1 MSQLIDLG
9 KLRFHFAGNWSN
21 STTYESNDIV
31 KYGGNVYVYTYALK
45 TAGVLP
51 TDTAYWALMVEGI
64 NFQGVFSTSANY
76 KIGDGV
82 AHGGVVYVAIKDSV
96 NITPPNA
103 VYWSRFLDG
112 IQYEGEYVNTTV
124 YQKNDVVRYGGSIY
138 VAKQDTTN
146 NLPTNTTFWDKFVEG
161 VSPKSVYNSAT
172 AYVPNDL
179 VAYGANIYR
188 AKVETTGNAPSNTA
202 YWELYV
208 GGIKFTGNYSAVTE
222 YFVNDIVVYGNN
234 VYRSKLTQSNT
245 LPTVSANWELLTAGN
260 SYKGA
265 YENAT
270 NYFQGDI
277 VSYGGNVYIALG
289 VTTGNLPTDATKWQ
303 VYSSGFSYLGVWSS
317 VLAYKI
323 NEIVG
328 YGGSLY
334 RAKADNQDV
343 NPTVTATWDKVVA
356 GFKVRGA
363 WSTATQYATDEVVTY
378 GGNTYIS
385 ILPHASADFNT
396 DLAANKWQ
404 KFNSGIRWMGPWAST
419 TQYYKDDVVKAGSS
433 SFIAIAD
440 SLGGSNPAGG
450 TNANWA
456 SFATGA
462 EGFLSKDGDAMLGM
476 LTLYA
481 APTDP
486 LHAATK
492 AYVDQFI
499 NAAQGGT
506 ISGPLVASGVNASY
520 TATNGATINISGG
533 SLNLT
538 NGTTL
543 TTDGT
548 STLGNTRVSGSLDVD
563 NDLNIDGGDLTV
575 TGTTFNLANTNAT
588 TVNIAG
594 AATTVE
600 IGAATG
606 TTNVNN
612 NLVVDGDLQV
622 KGGDLTTN
630 QTTFNVVNNTA
641 TTVNIAG
648 AATTVEI
655 GAATGTTNVNNNLV
669 VDGTLDVLAGTT
681 TTLTTVDPTG
691 FDNQHPD
698 TRGVVEF
705 SDNGTRVYVIDKNG
719 DVTVREDSKFATGTA
734 WETAAVAKT
743 LAIYPTAGQTKFVYY
758 VAGVRYEK
766 TGLVTNTLSSIGGYN
781 YFYFNGATLTNA
793 STRTDE
799 TLTTKAHVAAVRGST
814 RNNRVISLE
823 DQRHGISIDGASLAY
838 IKRTE
843 GIKLVSGHGVTPGT
857 AGTGTYTN
865 TKAGELR
872 DADLTITSPVKTS
885 NKFLVRDGS
894 DWKLA
899 DLNDNLLSYK
909 LGVLGGVTV
918 TSPGTGY
925 SGLTTTLSVQGD
937 GEGAVVTPILAGAA
951 LQSITLNNGGTNY
964 ASDST
969 VTILGDGTGATAS
982 IVVPAGKNIASA
994 EVTSAG
1000 SRYTSPPTATVT
1012 GGGGTGATLSVALN
1026 LGTPIAK
1033 VHMDTLGSGYTSATA
1048 TINGDGTGATA
1059 TVTIVAGAV
1068 TDIDLTNPGSGY
1080 TYATVTITGDGTGAT
1095 ATAHTQKNYIQS
1107 YEITNVGSGYTSAP
1121 TVTISGDGHEA
1132 TAVAQI
1138 TAGGVTDITIT
1149 NGGHGYTYATMTI
1162 TGGGGTGATVN
1173 PILSGYPIQSVTLTN
1188 PGKNYTSD
1196 PTVVITGNQYS
1207 TGGAISVTR
1216 GQGNTI
1222 QSITLTNPGT
1232 NYTYGTVQVNS
1243 TTTGT
1248 GASFGVTATPSGILG
1263 VTVVN
1268 GGRHYSYANIIA
1280 TDTSGATG
1288 FAATTTLTPV
1298 PQYNNYVNSGTG
1310 YDLNNIPA
1318 GKYTNTYFVA
1328 VSSVDRVIKVPS
1340 SYLFDSVREAFQN
1353 AKKEIKELQDY
1364 GMPFA
1369 NYKFLGVSV
1378 IDSSGQLVTIP
1389 GTNLGN
1395 VLYYDLSSN
1404 DYNSA
1409 PLAADGAKTGR
1420 SLTIAA
1426 SGNAAAWIGATESSK
1441 VYYVAP
1447 HGADTPTSGSNIAT
1461 PFASLKY
1468 ACQRAEEGSTI
1479 FVKTGTYSE
1488 QLPIVVPAHVA
1499 IVGDNQ
1505 RTVNIQPATGLS
1517 DDGVTPN
1524 NQSTMFK
1531 MSNGS
1536 ILNKM
1541 TFKGMTGW
1549 VPGATASDVTTS
1561 TIKGV
1566 VVGFNQASPITTKSP
1581 YVLECAAICAG
1592 AIGALID
1599 GTVHATGAKTMI
1611 FHGYTVISD
1620 NGIGYWVKDGGKAE
1634 IVSCFTYYCY
1644 FGYTASGGGFIRA
1657 LNGNNSYGTWGAVS
1671 RGYDVNESPVT
1682 GALLGQQLNF
1692 VYQGGTINVGD
1703 TCTSSSGATGIVTN
1717 VQYSA
1722 NKVYLKST
1730 TGTFALGNTLTFTSG
1745 GTGTVSAG
1753 ALENQ
1758 KGFVLVLNNLTAAPK
1773 PGQSIQIAGDSV
1785 AYVVQSVTGTYVD
1798 NTSQIVV
1805 VLAQEKATGSA
1816 SGSGITLRSKYSQIR
1831 LTGHDF
1837 LSIGTG
1843 GISTTN
1849 YPGTPTQAAAQGN
1862 ETDEAYPGRVFYVST
1877 DQDGNF
1883 RVGEYF
1889 RIDQATGRAT
1899 LNANAFDLAGLTSL
1913 KLGSI
1918 GAQLGETINEF
1929 SSDASMSGNS
1939 NTAVPTEYAVRTY
1952 VTTLT
1957 NTGGVSGASTTYDA
1971 NGYLTGAT
1979 WDAYTYAVTYKNVTL
1994 PADTNQVPYS
2004 QFIPGFSAWLTSNSI
2019 TIPTTSPTLTSGQIA
2034 TYVSAPI
2041 KVIDKITETHAQGF
2055 KNGTYTVN
2063 YNNNL
2068 QITSVVLS

>member
-9 KLRFHFAGNWSN
+9 KLRFHFAGNWSV

-64 NFQGVFSTSANY
+64 NFQGVFSTAANY

-103 VYWSRFLDG
+103 TYWSRFLDG
-112 IQYEGEYVNTTV
+112 IQYEGEYTNTTV

-161 VSPKSVYNSAT
+161 VSPEGIYNNAT

-188 AKVETTGNAPSNTA
+188 AKTETTGNAPSNTA

-265 YENAT
+265 YVNAT

-303 VYSSGFSYLGVWSS
+303 VYSSGFTYTGVWSS
-317 VLAYKI
+317 VLAYKV

-343 NPTVTATWDKVVA
+343 NPTTTATWDKVVA
-356 GFKVRGA
+356 GFKVRGP
-363 WSTATQYATDEVVTY
+363 WETATQYATDEVVTY

-385 ILPHASADFNT
+385 ILPHASADFNV

-404 KFNSGIRWMGPWAST
+404 KFNSGIRWMGPWNST
-419 TQYYKDDVVKAGSS
+419 TQYYKDDVVKAGAS
-433 SFIAIAD
+433 SFIALVD

-499 NAAQGGT
+499 NAAAGGT
-506 ISGPLVASGVNASY
+506 ITGPLVASGANASY
-520 TATNGATINISGG
+520 TAQNGATINISGG

-563 NDLNIDGGDLTV
+563 ADLNIDGGDLTV

-612 NLVVDGDLQV
+612 NLVVDGDVQI

-630 QTTFNVVNNTA
+630 QTTFNVVNTTA

-648 AATTVEI
+648 AATDVQI
-655 GAATGTTNVNNNLV
+655 GAATGTTNINNNLV
-669 VDGTLDVLAGTT
+669 VDGVLDVISGSTVT
-681 TTLTTVDPTG
+681 NTTVDPTG

-705 SDNGTRVYVIDKNG
+705 SDNGTRVYSIDKDG
-719 DVTVREDSKFATGTA
+719 TATVREDSKFATGTA
-734 WETAAVAKT
+734 YETAAVAKT
-743 LAIYPTAGQTKFVYY
+743 LAIFPAPGQTKFVYWIG
-758 VAGVRYEK
+758 GVRYEK
-766 TGLVTNTLSSIGGYN
+766 SALVSKTLTSIAGYN
-781 YFYFNGATLTNA
+781 YFYFDGGTLSSTA
-793 STRTDE
+793 TRTDE
-799 TLTTKAHVAAVRGST
+799 ILTTKANVAAVNGSS
-814 RNNRVISLE
+814 RNNRAISVE
-823 DQRHGISIDGASLAY
+823 DQRHGVSIDGATLAH
-838 IKRTE
+838 IKRAD
-843 GIKLVSGHGVTPGT
+843 GIKLVSGHGVTT
-857 AGTGTYTN
+857 TVAGIGTYTN

-872 DADLTITSPVKTS
+872 DADLVIASPVKTG
-885 NKFLVRDGS
+885 NKFAVRDGS
-894 DWKLA
+894 GWKLA
-899 DLNDNLLSYK
+899 DLNDNLMTYK
-909 LGVLGGVTV
+909 LGVLGSVTV
-918 TSPGTGY
+918 TAQGSGY
-925 SGLTTTLSVQGD
+925 SGLSTTLTVQGD

-951 LQSITLNNGGTNY
+951 LQSITLNNGGVNY
-964 ASDST
+964 ANDAT
-969 VTILGDGTGATAS
+969 VTLLGDGTGGTAT
-982 IVVPAGKNIASA
+982 IVVPPGKNVASA
-994 EVTSAG
+994 TLTTPG
-1000 SRYTSPPTATVT
+1000 SRYTTPPTLSVV
-1012 GGGGTGATLSVALN
+1012 GGGGTGATVTATLN
-1026 LGTPIAK
+1026 LGTPVAA
-1033 VHMDTLGSGYTSATA
+1033 VHMDTLGSGYTTATA
-1048 TINGDGTGATA
+1048 TITGDGTGATA

-1068 TDIDLTNPGSGY
+1068 TDINLTNAGSGY
-1080 TYATVTITGDGTGAT
+1080 TYANVTITGDGTGAT
-1095 ATAHTQKNYIQS
+1095 ATAHTRKSVIQD
-1107 YEITNVGSGYTSAP
+1107 YQITSVGSGYTTA
-1121 TVTISGDGHEA
+1121 TVTINGDGHEA
-1132 TAVAQI
+1132 TATAQI
-1138 TAGGVTDITIT
+1138 TAGGVTDIVIT
-1149 NGGHGYTYATMTI
+1149 NPGHGYTYATMTI
-1162 TGGGGTGATVN
+1162 TGDGTGATAN
-1173 PILSGYPIQSVTLTN
+1173 PILSGYPLASVTLTN
-1188 PGKNYTSD
+1188 PGKNYTSI
-1196 PTVVITGNQYS
+1196 PTVQITGNQYS
-1207 TGGAISVTR
+1207 IAGSVTLALA
-1216 GQGNTI
+1216 QGNTI
-1222 QSITLTNPGT
+1222 ESITLQNAGT
-1232 NYTYGTVQVNS
+1232 NYTYATVQINS
-1243 TTTGT
+1243 TTAGT
-1248 GASFGVTATPSGILG
+1248 GANFTVAATPSGILG

-1280 TDTSGATG
+1280 TDTGGATG
-1288 FAATTTLTPV
+1288 FAATTSLTPV
-1298 PQYNNYVNSGTG
+1298 PQYNGYVNSTIG

-1318 GKYTNTYFVA
+1318 GKFTNTYFVA

-1340 SYLFDSVREAFQN
+1340 AYLFNSVREAFQYVN
-1353 AKKEIKELQDY
+1353 TEIKELKAY
-1364 GMPFA
+1364 GLPFN

-1378 IDSSGQLVTIP
+1378 VNNTGDLVTIP
-1389 GTNLGN
+1389 DTNLGS
-1395 VLYYDLSSN
+1395 VVYYDLLNN
-1404 DYNSA
+1404 DYDEAPNLNTSA
-1409 PLAADGAKTGR
+1409 KVGR
-1420 SLTIAA
+1420 SLTISQTGTAV
-1426 SGNAAAWIGATESSK
+1426 AWLGATESSK

-1447 HGADTPTSGSNIAT
+1447 HGRDEPTHGNNIAA
-1461 PFASLKY
+1461 PFASIKY
-1468 ACQRAEEGSTI
+1468 ACERAEEGSTI
-1479 FVKTGTYSE
+1479 FVKTGTYTE
-1488 QLPIVVPAHVA
+1488 ILPIVVPANVA
-1499 IVGDNQ
+1499 VVGDNQ
-1505 RTVNIQPATGLS
+1505 RTVNVHAAAGYETGIMWKL
-1517 DDGVTPN
+1517 
-1524 NQSTMFK
+1524 
-1531 MSNGS
+1531 SNGA

-1549 VPGATASDVTTS
+1549 VPAASPNQNKIASS
-1561 TIKGV
+1561 TPAGI
-1566 VVGFNQASPITTKSP
+1566 VVGFNEASPVITKSP
-1581 YVLECAAICAG
+1581 YVLECSFIGTG
-1592 AIGALID
+1592 AIGAYIN
-1599 GTVHATGAKTMI
+1599 GGAHTSGNKSMI
-1611 FHGYTVISD
+1611 FHGYTIISD
-1620 NGIGYWVKDGGKAE
+1620 NGVGYWAAAGGLAE
-1634 IVSCFTYYCY
+1634 IVSCFTYYCF
-1644 FGYTASGGGFIRA
+1644 FGYSTTGGSKIRA
-1657 LNGNNSYGTWGAVS
+1657 LNGNNSYGTWGATSSGFDQSEVPLTATVV
-1671 RGYDVNESPVT
+1671 GE
-1682 GALLGQQLNF
+1682 QMNF
-1692 VYQGGTINVGD
+1692 VYTGGNLNPGD
-1703 TCTSSSGATGIVTN
+1703 TITNTVSGATAVITN
-1717 VQYSA
+1717 VQYNA
-1722 NKVYLKST
+1722 NKIYIKERV
-1730 TGTFALGNTLTFTSG
+1730 GTFAFGEAFTGSG
-1745 GTGTVSAG
+1745 GGGGVVSAG
-1753 ALENQ
+1753 AVENQ
-1758 KGFVLVLNNLTAAPK
+1758 KGYILILKGLTAAPA
-1773 PGQSIQIAGDSV
+1773 PGASIELAGDTLS
-1785 AYVVQSVTGTYVD
+1785 YVIQNVSGTYV
-1798 NTSQIVV
+1798 NTNSELVIV
-1805 VLAQEKATGSA
+1805 LSQEKPTGSPNGTA
-1816 SGSGITLRSKYSQIR
+1816 ATIRYKYSQVR

-1843 GISTTN
+1843 GVATTN
-1849 YPGTPTQAAAQGN
+1849 HPGSPTQVATPGN
-1862 ETDEAYPGRVFYVST
+1862 EIDESFPGRVYYVST

-1883 RVGEYF
+1883 RVGEFF
-1889 RIDQATGRAT
+1889 RIDQATGTAT
-1899 LNANAFDLAGLTSL
+1899 LNANAFNLAGLTSL
-1913 KLGSI
+1913 RLGSI

-1929 SSDASMSGNS
+1929 SSDGTLSGNS
-1939 NTAVPTEYAVRTY
+1939 NVAVPTEQAVRTY
-1952 VTTLT
+1952 VNAGISQTELT
-1957 NTGGVSGASTTYDA
+1957 PATRSYVYNASGRVTSAVEGSNTVNGITY
-1971 NGYLTGAT
+1971 NSKNQIT
-1979 WDAYTYAVTYKNVTL
+1979 AYTEQVVIGGTTFTKNVTL
-1994 PADTNQVPYS
+1994 SYD
-2004 QFIPGFSAWLTSNSI
+2004 SA
-2019 TIPTTSPTLTSGQIA
+2019 GK
-2034 TYVSAPI
+2034 VS
-2041 KVIDKITETHAQGF
+2041 
-2055 KNGTYTVN
+2055 
-2063 YNNNL
+2063 
-2068 QITSVVLS
+2068 SVVVA

>member
-9 KLRFHFAGNWSN
+9 KLRFHFAGQWSAG
-21 STTYESNDIV
+21 TTYESNDIV

-45 TAGVLP
+45 TAGILP
-51 TDTAYWALMVEGI
+51 TDTAYWALMVEGF
-64 NFQGVFSTSANY
+64 NFTGAFSAQGNY
-76 KIGDGV
+76 KVGDGV
-82 AHGGVVYVAIKDSV
+82 AHGGVVYVSIRDSV

-103 VYWSRFLDG
+103 TYWSRFLDG
-112 IQYEGEYVNTTV
+112 IQYEGEYSGTV
-124 YQKNDVVRYGGSIY
+124 SYQKNDVVRYGGSIY
-138 VAKQDTTN
+138 VAKQDGTN
-146 NLPTNTTFWDKFVEG
+146 NLPTVTAYWDKFVEG
-161 VSPKSVYNSAT
+161 VSPKSVYNDAT

-188 AKVETTGNAPSNTA
+188 AKVETTGNAPSNTT

-208 GGIKFTGNYSAVTE
+208 GGIKFTGNYNAVTE
-222 YFVNDIVVYGNN
+222 YYVNDIVVYGNN
-234 VYRSKLTQSNT
+234 IYRSKLTQSNT
-245 LPTVSANWELLTAGN
+245 LPTVAANWELLTAGN
-260 SYKGA
+260 SYKGN
-265 YENAT
+265 YVNAT
-270 NYFQGDI
+270 GYYQGDI

-303 VYSSGFSYLGVWSS
+303 VYSSGFSYQGVWSS
-317 VLAYKI
+317 GTNYKI

-334 RAKADNQDV
+334 RSKADNQNV

-356 GFKVRGA
+356 GFKLRGTWA
-363 WSTATQYATDEVVTY
+363 TATQYATDEVVTY

-385 ILPHASADFNT
+385 ILPHASTDFNT
-396 DLAANKWQ
+396 DLAASKWQ
-404 KFNSGIRWMGPWAST
+404 KFNSGIRWMGVWAST
-419 TQYYKDDVVKAGSS
+419 TQYYKDDVVKAGAS
-433 SFIAIAD
+433 SFIANVDTI
-440 SLGGSNPAGG
+440 GGSNPAGG
-450 TNANWA
+450 TNANWS

-481 APTDP
+481 NPTDP

-492 AYVDQFI
+492 SYVDQFI
-499 NAAQGGT
+499 NAAAGGT
-506 ISGPLVASGVNASY
+506 ILGPLVASGANASY
-520 TATNGATINISGG
+520 TASGGATINISGG

-538 NGTTL
+538 NGSTL

-548 STLGNTRVSGSLDVD
+548 STLGNTRVAGTLDVD
-563 NDLNIDGGDLTV
+563 GDLNVDGGDLTV
-575 TGTTFNLANTNAT
+575 SGSTFNLANTTAT

-630 QTTFNVVNNTA
+630 QTTFNVVNTTA

-648 AATTVEI
+648 AATDVQI
-655 GAATGTTNVNNNLV
+655 GAATGTTNINNNV
-669 VDGTLDVLAGTT
+669 VIDGVLDVISGSTVT
-681 TTLTTVDPTG
+681 NSTVDPTG

-705 SDNGTRVYVIDKNG
+705 SDNGTRVYSIDKNG
-719 DVTVREDSKFATGTA
+719 TVTVREDSKFATGTA
-734 WETAAVAKT
+734 YETAAVAKT
-743 LAIYPTAGQTKFVYY
+743 LAIFPAPGQTKFVYWIG
-758 VAGVRYEK
+758 GVRYEK
-766 TGLVTNTLSSIGGYN
+766 NTLVSRVLTSIAGYN
-781 YFYFNGATLTNA
+781 YFYFDGGTLTSA
-793 STRTDE
+793 AVRTDE
-799 TLTTKAHVAAVRGST
+799 ILTTKANVAAVRGTS
-814 RNNRVISLE
+814 RNNRSISVE

-838 IKRTE
+838 IKRAE

-857 AGTGTYTN
+857 AGQGTYTN

-872 DADLTITSPVKTS
+872 DADLTLTAPVKTS

-918 TSPGTGY
+918 TSQGSGY
-925 SGLTTTLSVQGD
+925 SGLSTTLSVQGD
-937 GEGAVVTPILAGAA
+937 GEGAVVTPVLAGAA
-951 LQSITLNNGGTNY
+951 LQSIVLNNGGYNY
-964 ASDST
+964 ANDST
-969 VTILGDGTGATAS
+969 ITLNGDGSGATAT
-982 IVVPAGKNIASA
+982 IVVPPGKNIASA
-994 EVTSAG
+994 SITSTG
-1000 SRYTSPPTATVT
+1000 NRYTTAPTATVV
-1012 GGGGTGATLSVALN
+1012 GGGGTGATLAVTLN

-1033 VHMDTLGSGYTSATA
+1033 VHMDTLGSGYTTATA
-1048 TINGDGTGATA
+1048 TINGDGAGATA
-1059 TVTIVAGAV
+1059 TVTIVAGAI
-1068 TDIDLTNPGSGY
+1068 TDIDLTNAGSGY
-1080 TYATVTITGDGTGAT
+1080 TYATVTITGNGTGAT
-1095 ATAHTQKNYIQS
+1095 ATAHTQKSYIQA

-1121 TVTISGDGHEA
+1121 TVTINGDGHEA
-1132 TAVAQI
+1132 TATAQI
-1138 TAGGVTDITIT
+1138 TAGGVTDIIIT

-1162 TGGGGTGATVN
+1162 SGGGGTGATVN
-1173 PILSGYPIQSVTLTN
+1173 PILSGYPLQTVTVTN

-1196 PTVVITGNQYS
+1196 PTVTITGNQYS
-1207 TGGAISVTR
+1207 TGGAISVVR
-1216 GQGNTI
+1216 ANGNTI
-1222 QSITLTNPGT
+1222 DSVTLNTTGT
-1232 NYTYGTVQVNS
+1232 NYTYATAQINS
-1243 TTTGT
+1243 STPGT
-1248 GASFGVTATPSGILG
+1248 GANFTIAATPSGILG

-1280 TDTSGATG
+1280 TDTGGATG

-1298 PQYNNYVNSGTG
+1298 PQYNGYVNQSTG

-1340 SYLFDSVREAFQN
+1340 AYLFNTVREAFQY
-1353 AKKEIKELQDY
+1353 AKKEVKELQDY
-1364 GMPFA
+1364 GMPFD

-1378 IDSSGQLVTIP
+1378 INNSGDLQTIP
-1389 GTNLGN
+1389 GTNLGD
-1395 VLYYDLSSN
+1395 VLYYDLLNN

-1409 PLAADGAKTGR
+1409 PLNADGNKVGR
-1420 SLTIAA
+1420 SLTIGA
-1426 SGNAAAWIGATESSK
+1426 SGNAAAWVGATESSK

-1447 HGADTPTSGSNIAT
+1447 HGVDQVTSGSNMAT
-1461 PFASLKY
+1461 PFASIKY
-1468 ACQRAEEGSTI
+1468 ACQQAEEGSTI

-1488 QLPIVVPAHVA
+1488 QLPITVPPHVA

-1505 RTVNIQPATGLS
+1505 RTVNVQPKTGNS
-1517 DDGVTPN
+1517 DDGLTPN
-1524 NQSTMFK
+1524 NQATMFRL
-1531 MSNGS
+1531 SNGS

-1549 VPGATASDVTTS
+1549 VPGSTPGDITTS
-1561 TIKGV
+1561 TVKGV
-1566 VVGFNQASPITTKSP
+1566 VVGFNPASPITTKSP
-1581 YVLECAAICAG
+1581 YVLECAFIGSG

-1599 GTVHATGAKTMI
+1599 GTVHSTGAKTMI

-1620 NGIGYWVKDGGKAE
+1620 NGVGYWVKDEGKAE
-1634 IVSCFTYYCY
+1634 IVSCFTYYAY
-1644 FGYTASGGGFIRA
+1644 FGYIGTGGGFIRA

-1671 RGYDVNESPVT
+1671 QGFGASETAVT
-1682 GALLGQQLNF
+1682 GTLLGQQLNF
-1692 VYQGGTINVGD
+1692 VYQGGIINPGD
-1703 TCTSSSGATGIVTN
+1703 TFTTSTGATGVVTN

-1722 NKVYLKST
+1722 NKLYVKNT
-1730 TGTFALGNTLTFTSG
+1730 TGTFALGNTIAFQNG
-1745 GTGTVSAG
+1745 GTGTISAG

-1758 KGFVLVLNNLTAAPK
+1758 KGFVLVLTGLTAAPK
-1773 PGQSIQIAGDSV
+1773 PGQSIQIAGDTV
-1785 AYVVQSVTGTYVD
+1785 AYVIQSVTGTYVG
-1798 NTSQIVV
+1798 TPSEMVV
-1805 VLAQEKATGSA
+1805 VLAQEKP
-1816 SGSGITLRSKYSQIR
+1816 SGSPNGTAVSLRSKYSQIR

-1843 GISTTN
+1843 GVTTTN
-1849 YPGTPTQAAAQGN
+1849 YPGEPTQAASQGN
-1862 ETDEAYPGRVFYVST
+1862 ETNEVFPGRVFYVST

-1929 SSDASMSGNS
+1929 SSDATMSGNS
-1939 NTAVPTEYAVRTY
+1939 NTAVPTEYAVKTY
-1952 VTTLT
+1952 ADTKLAKAGGTMTGPIVLSADPTSALQAATKQYVDGGGDVLAFTDGSTYNSETGRVASFVDYGSKTYQNVVYGTIGFTKKQTVITSYQQVQGGVTKTVTLT
-1957 NTGGVSGASTTYDA
+1957 YNDDA
-1971 NGYLTGAT
+1971 TIKT
-1979 WDAYTYAVTYKNVTL
+1979 
-1994 PADTNQVPYS
+1994 
-2004 QFIPGFSAWLTSNSI
+2004 I
-2019 TIPTTSPTLTSGQIA
+2019 T
-2034 TYVSAPI
+2034 
-2041 KVIDKITETHAQGF
+2041 
-2055 KNGTYTVN
+2055 
-2063 YNNNL
+2063 
-2068 QITSVVLS
+2068 VV